1 LPMASQSRLLLLL
14 SVNSETNFWNKS
26 YWSDHPPY
34 VYFLDVCTWSHGLL
48 IQQSP
53 SAFQNLTV
61 RGQMVCCN
69 PTLRFLVTAEQSL
82 APISKRHKF

>member
-1 LPMASQSRLLLLL
+1 MLHSVSLPTFSSIEVTIRLM
-14 SVNSETNFWNKS
+14 FM
-26 YWSDHPPY
+26 
-34 VYFLDVCTWSHGLL
+34 DVCTWSHGLL

-82 APISKRHKF
+82 APISKRHKFKFVEVFMVVW